1 MSYSNPLL
9 FRPATISAGRG
20 TYLRINLNNNYYYD
34 GILGLDEFEF
44 TTIPETAYTSSWEGI
59 LGGGQ
64 GLIYDGARSIGS
76 RFETKWEGK
85 YAVSS
90 TRSYN
95 YGDVA
100 LSGTRDGIL
109 YFEADGITI
118 TPGQGGSSVY
128 GKSFDPGK
136 GVVSINDL
144 IINDL
149 GIIYS
154 NDGSAYGDI
163 KYGSISDVS
172 LSVDDFYLSELNAQ
186 RLVGESGT
194 ISVSEQKFNTIAELF
209 QFMPMLTR
217 NTRSTSMSKIYQHMA
232 EAVWIQTSLSK
243 EMLKQR

>member
-1 MSYSNPLL
+1 MSYSNPLE

-20 TYLRINLNNNYYYD
+20 TYLTLKLSRTNFGGIIYQNDYYEY

-44 TTIPETAYTSSWEGI
+44 VTIPETAYVPSWEGI
-59 LGGGQ
+59 LGGGM
-64 GLIYDGARSIGS
+64 GLFYDGAQSIGS
-76 RFETKWEGK
+76 LFETKWEGK

-118 TPGQGGSSVY
+118 SPGQGGSSVY

-144 IINDL
+144 IINDI

-163 KYGSISDVS
+163 KYGSLSDVS

-194 ISVSEQKFNTIAELF
+194 ISVSEQE
-209 QFMPMLTR
+209 
-217 NTRSTSMSKIYQHMA
+217 
-232 EAVWIQTSLSK
+232 
-243 EMLKQR
+243 